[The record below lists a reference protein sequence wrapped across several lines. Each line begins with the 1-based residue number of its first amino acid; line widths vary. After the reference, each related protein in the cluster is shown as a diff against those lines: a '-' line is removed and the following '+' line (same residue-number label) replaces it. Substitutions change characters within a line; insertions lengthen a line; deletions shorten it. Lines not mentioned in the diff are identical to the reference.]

1 MKTYLLALEV
11 EALEALVNAEH
22 QVIGSDHE
30 EIALEPVT

>member
-22 QVIGSDHE
+22 QVIGRDHE